1 MLTGVIWR
9 DSICRM
15 ATRAEK
21 TVIDLLDWNELSEKQ
36 KLASAFRKKSSWV
49 VHAPSS
55 LPLWYSAVL
64 SNLTCEY
71 VHKEPVSIELVR
83 NVLHA
88 GLRKEAFER
97 LKLAA
102 GLTTEDLGRAIS
114 VPLRTLARRE
124 RFRPDESERILRV
137 ASCFQRA
144 LEVLGDVQK
153 ARRWFSSPKRAL
165 GGRTPLELCDTG
177 PGAEAVEHLLGRI
190 EHGVF
195 T

>member
-1 MLTGVIWR
+1 MWHEK
-9 DSICRM
+9 ICRM
-15 ATRAEK
+15 TTRTKEP
-21 TVIDLLDWNELSEKQ
+21 VFDLLDWADLNEKH
-36 KLASAFRKKSSWV
+36 KLASAFRRKSSWV

-64 SNLTCEY
+64 SNLTCKY
-71 VHKEPVSIELVR
+71 VHSDPVGIELIR
-83 NVLHA
+83 GVLHD
-88 GLRKEAFER
+88 GLRKDAFDR

-114 VPLRTLARRE
+114 VPMRTLARRE
-124 RFRPDESERILRV
+124 RFKPDESERILRV
-137 ASCFQRA
+137 AACFQKS
-144 LEVLGDVQK
+144 LDVLGDLQK
-153 ARRWFSSPKRAL
+153 ARKWFSAPKRAL

>member
-1 MLTGVIWR
+1 MT
-9 DSICRM
+9 
-15 ATRAEK
+15 TRAKESA
-21 TVIDLLDWNELSEKQ
+21 IDLLDWADLHEQQ

-49 VHAPSS
+49 IHAPSS
-55 LPLWYSAVL
+55 LALWYSAVL
-64 SNLTCEY
+64 SNLTCTY
-71 VHKEPVSIELVR
+71 VHSEPVSIELVR
-83 NVLHA
+83 SVLHH
-88 GLRKEAFER
+88 GLGKNAFER

-124 RFRPDESERILRV
+124 RFKPDESERILRV
-137 ASCFQRA
+137 AACFQKS
-144 LEVLGDVQK
+144 LEVLGDIKK
-153 ARRWFSSPKRAL
+153 ARRWFSSPKQAL
-165 GGRTPLELCDTG
+165 GGRTPLEMCDTG

>member
-1 MLTGVIWR
+1 MT
-9 DSICRM
+9 
-15 ATRAEK
+15 TRTKEP
-21 TVIDLLDWNELSEKQ
+21 VIDLLNWTDLHEEQ

-49 VHAPSS
+49 IHAPSS

-64 SNLTCEY
+64 SNLTCTY
-71 VHKEPVSIELVR
+71 VHSEPVSIELVR
-83 NVLHA
+83 SVLHH
-88 GLRKEAFER
+88 GLGKGAFDR

-124 RFRPDESERILRV
+124 RFKPDESERILRV
-137 ASCFQRA
+137 AACFQKS
-144 LEVLGDVQK
+144 LEVLGDLQT

-165 GGRTPLELCDTG
+165 SGRTPVEMCDTG